1 MRIHEY
7 QAKQILRRFG
17 VDVPRGDVAFSS
29 RQAGAEAARLGGKVV
44 LKAQIHAGGRG
55 KAGGIKVATDAGE
68 AERLALQLIG
78 KTLVTPQTGP
88 QGRRVRRLL
97 VEEALEVAREVYL
110 GLTLDRVHGLPV
122 VMACSQ
128 GGMEIEEVAAR
139 DPGALHIEPIDPLLG
154 LRPYQ
159 ARRIAYAL
167 GLEGDMVARAVK
179 LATTLARLYAETDA
193 SLVEVNP
200 LIVTAGRGNLVALD
214 AKMGF
219 DDNALFRHPEIRDLR
234 DTDEEDPLEVEASAH
249 SLNYIKLDG
258 NVGCMVN
265 GAGLAMATMDI
276 IKHVGGAPANFLD
289 VGGGARAEQVAAAF
303 RILVSDAN
311 VRAVLINIFG
321 GILRVDELAKGVVEA
336 VRQVDA
342 KLPLVVRLEGTNVEE
357 GKRILLEA
365 RINVSVADE
374 MLDAAKKAVALAGGR

>member
-1 MRIHEY
+1 VRIHEY

-17 VDVPRGDVAFSS
+17 VDVPRGDVAFSP
-29 RQAGAEAARLGGKVV
+29 RQAGDEAARLGGKVV

-55 KAGGIKVATDAGE
+55 KAGGIKVASDAGE

-78 KTLVTPQTGP
+78 RTLVTPQTGP

-97 VEEALEVAREVYL
+97 IEESLDVAREIYL
-110 GLTLDRVHGLPV
+110 GLTLDRARGMPV
-122 VMACSQ
+122 LMACAQ

-139 DPGALHIEPIDPLLG
+139 QPDALHIEPVDPLLG
-154 LRPYQ
+154 LRPFQ

-167 GLEGDMVARAVK
+167 GLEGDMVARTVK
-179 LATTLARLYAETDA
+179 LVGTLARLYAEIDA
-193 SLVEVNP
+193 SLIEVNP
-200 LIVTAGRGNLVALD
+200 LVVTAGRGSLVALD

-276 IKHVGGAPANFLD
+276 IQHVGGAPANFLD

-303 RILVSDAN
+303 RILVSDSN

-336 VRQVDA
+336 VRQVGA
-342 KLPLVVRLEGTNVEE
+342 KVPLVVRLEGTNVEE
-357 GKRILLEA
+357 GKRVLLEA
-365 RINVSVADE
+365 RINVSLADE
-374 MLDAAKKAVALAGGR
+374 MLDAAKKVVALAGGR